1 MTKLIVPAT
10 VFLLPV
16 ALIAVAAPS
25 AAQQPVRVSSDVV
38 CAECVIT
45 IDTVV
50 TLGGLDGEGMEV
62 IAHYSD
68 IAVDPQERI
77 LVTHTMHRSVYVFD
91 MAGRFLRTVGREG
104 EGPGEFSMMITHLN
118 AGPEYIHVFE
128 VLNGRTLLDHD
139 FEFVRRDHFPGQ
151 VHHSFVTESDVVAFS
166 ASIPSAAA
174 VGHKLHFLDL
184 SGEMVSHGAGDAAY
198 HSRASSGAIVTGNEE
213 SLWVVEWD
221 STRIS
226 RWDLRPKPTL
236 AGVWDRTVDEWERH
250 DHGTRVWPGPGHT
263 GAMLDESGLWIVWRV
278 PDPDWRG
285 RPRDVRME
293 GEREVTDPLQD
304 IYDSWVELL
313 DPDTGETLARY
324 FDKEFLPGFVP
335 GSRYVKAYHET
346 EAGVP
351 YIRLLEPRLSRRA
364 GGARER

>member
-1 MTKLIVPAT
+1 MTKLFVPAAA
-10 VFLLPV
+10 VLLPV
-16 ALIAVAAPS
+16 ALIGVAPPS
-25 AAQQPVRVSSDVV
+25 AAQQPLRVSSEVV

-62 IAHYSD
+62 ITKYSD
-68 IAVDPQERI
+68 FAIDARERI
-77 LVTHTMHRSVYVFD
+77 LVAHHQYRSIYVFD

-104 EGPGEFSMMITHLN
+104 EGPGEFSMIITDVN
-118 AGPEYIHVFE
+118 VGPEYIHVFE

-139 FEFVRRDHFPGQ
+139 FEFVRRDRFPGQ
-151 VHHSFVTESDVVAFS
+151 VGHSFVTESEVAAFV
-166 ASIPSAAA
+166 ANIPSPSA
-174 VGHKLHFLDL
+174 VGHRLHFLDP
-184 SGEMVSHGAGDAAY
+184 SGNMVSHGGSDSVY
-198 HSRASSGAIVTGNEE
+198 HTRGTLSAIVTGNEE

-226 RWDLRPKPTL
+226 RWDLRPKPAL
-236 AGVWDRTVDEWERH
+236 ARIWERTVDEWERH
-250 DHGTRVWPGPGHT
+250 DYGPGVVPRPGHT

-278 PDPDWRG
+278 PDPDWGG
-285 RPRDVRME
+285 RPFDVRGG
-293 GEREVTDPLQD
+293 GEISDPAQD

-324 FDKEFLPGFVP
+324 FDKGILLGFVP

-351 YIRLLEPRLSRRA
+351 YIRLLEPRLSRGA
-364 GGARER
+364 GGAQER